1 MSEAGFRCI
10 TTEILFK
17 AIGQPK
23 LGGTTDSTSVPFL
36 GWTFFVFVPTTHP
49 PRKRNHQKGEAM
61 NTKPQPVEEPE
72 VNLQE
77 RSTQALTDDSL
88 PAEQVITEQKF
99 EAEENHTPRFIP

>member
-1 MSEAGFRCI
+1 
-10 TTEILFK
+10 
-17 AIGQPK
+17 
-23 LGGTTDSTSVPFL
+23 
-36 GWTFFVFVPTTHP
+36 
-49 PRKRNHQKGEAM
+49 M